1 MSVWL
6 QWSYQYSV
14 GGLFFLAT
22 VIVALQSG
30 AVRWHNRT
38 ERRLLLAL
46 VGAVLAS
53 MSVHAVWIASTAR

>member
-6 QWSYQYSV
+6 QWSYQYGV

-30 AVRWHNRT
+30 AVRWPKDAPYS
-38 ERRLLLAL
+38 LA
-46 VGAVLAS
+46 A
-53 MSVHAVWIASTAR
+53 